1 LTTPTR
7 ACTNSFARNRSQRQ
21 AQREKA
27 LEVEKRRAAKLAE
40 AYRKKSG
47 GRPVEA
53 ELKKHGDGATT
64 LGKGRV
70 ELVTPRF
77 VAKDVGKYAGTYFHF
92 KQPPTMNASVRA
104 PKQQVD
110 ARVEAQQEAKRFAS
124 DQQLKDD
131 RSSRIQDKTDRR
143 GRRAANTVRLRRVK
157 DEVEKELIAMER
169 RDFDQ
174 RKAQLQHPASQV
186 VEQNRRLEVES
197 KRQQKLEQAFEAM
210 YFSVTEPGGRT
221 MANEQQPRVKLF
233 VDNAGG
239 IIPKE
244 VTSEAVYYAEP
255 APILP
260 SVEYGGLSA
269 VSASASTSAA
279 GECDDSNMIA
289 CPHPPKSS
297 RSAWA
302 ELKQHSLRPA
312 PAAAAAATTT
322 VATPTA
328 PAAPTPAAPGPVLGQ
343 RLFGGSGDL
352 INRAEP
358 QVPRPSFPETT
369 VVAARSR
376 HHLHDDLD
384 LSDDIP
390 APSSDSV
397 SDLIDDPYF
406 ASAADCITWA
416 KQPPLPVAIVDADPN
431 ADEAAYA
438 APGPTVPT
446 GNADP
451 AVERAPETRDD
462 VSHGSPD
469 NLLPTFETLG
479 TADLDIDSA
488 WEQLL
493 FGHGEFDAQ
502 CSDTTAADLSVHS
515 MSEMDSCISVDAACD
530 PTAETAQ
537 PVEVKFPPPAPE
549 EARPSPYPSAVAE
562 PPAPGP
568 GPGSLKHPS
577 TGLSDSGIQTSV
589 NRWQSPPAAA
599 SWPDAD
605 TTAAPAATAMS
616 IPDMSSRPTPGTP
629 MPSIEQLK
637 QRIIALEASMDLGG
651 PRKTADHTTSATDAV
666 PTPVDPVDPVAR
678 LPAASQQA
686 GQLYPVKMA
695 YMSDSSDEVETALEN
710 LVRKNALYVGHP
722 TISWYGRLRQNM
734 CDTPVVSIPTII
746 AMPM

>member
-1 LTTPTR
+1 MLPQEETEP
-7 ACTNSFARNRSQRQ
+7 SFHSAAKAR
-21 AQREKA
+21 
-27 LEVEKRRAAKLAE
+27 EVEKRRAAKLAE
-40 AYRKKSG
+40 AHRKNSG

-110 ARVEAQQEAKRFAS
+110 ARVEAQQEAKRYAS

-131 RSSRIQDKTDRR
+131 RSSRLQDKTDRR

-157 DEVEKELIAMER
+157 DEVEKELVAMER

-174 RKAQLQHPASQV
+174 RKAQIQHPASQV

-239 IIPKE
+239 IVPKE

-255 APILP
+255 TPILT

-269 VSASASTSAA
+269 ASASASASAA
-279 GECDDSNMIA
+279 GECDDSNIVD

-297 RSAWA
+297 RSAWT
-302 ELKQHSLRPA
+302 ELEQHSLRPA
-312 PAAAAAATTT
+312 PATAAAATT
-322 VATPTA
+322 V
-328 PAAPTPAAPGPVLGQ
+328 AAPTAATTAAPGSVLGQ
-343 RLFGGSGDL
+343 RLFGGRGDL
-352 INRAEP
+352 INRADL
-358 QVPRPSFPETT
+358 QVSRPYFPETT
-369 VVAARSR
+369 AVAAR

-384 LSDDIP
+384 LSDNDIP
-390 APSSDSV
+390 APSSDRV
-397 SDLIDDPYF
+397 KDLIDDPYF
-406 ASAADCITWA
+406 ASAADCSAWA
-416 KQPPLPVAIVDADPN
+416 KPQPMPVAIVDAAPN
-431 ADEAAYA
+431 ADEAVSA
-438 APGPTVPT
+438 APGPTVPK

-451 AVERAPETRDD
+451 AVERALEIRDD
-462 VSHGSPD
+462 VGHGSPD
-469 NLLPTFETLG
+469 NLLPNFETLG
-479 TADLDIDSA
+479 TAALDIDSA

-493 FGHGEFDAQ
+493 FGHGEIDAQ

-515 MSEMDSCISVDAACD
+515 MSEMDSCISVDAARD
-530 PTAETAQ
+530 PTAETAET
-537 PVEVKFPPPAPE
+537 VEVKFPPPAPDE
-549 EARPSPYPSAVAE
+549 TRLSPYPSSVAE

-568 GPGSLKHPS
+568 GPASLSLKHPS
-577 TGLSDSGIQTSV
+577 AGLFDSGIQISV

-599 SWPDAD
+599 SWSDAD
-605 TTAAPAATAMS
+605 TTVPPAATAVS
-616 IPDMSSRPTPGTP
+616 VSDMISGPSPGTP

-651 PRKTADHTTSATDAV
+651 PRTTADHTAAATDAV
-666 PTPVDPVDPVAR
+666 PTPVDPVACLPV
-678 LPAASQQA
+678 ASQQA

-722 TISWYGRLRQNM
+722 TISRYVVRPSPSNHV
-734 CDTPVVSIPTII
+734 DTCAYQRCSIPTMI
-746 AMPM
+746 AMPL